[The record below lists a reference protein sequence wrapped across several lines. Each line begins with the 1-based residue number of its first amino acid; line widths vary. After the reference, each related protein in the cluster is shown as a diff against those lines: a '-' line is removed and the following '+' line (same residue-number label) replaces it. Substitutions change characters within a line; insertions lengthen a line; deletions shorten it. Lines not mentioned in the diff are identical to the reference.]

1 LKIWFDILTPKQVM
15 FFKPI
20 VNLLEEAGHELLC
33 TSRDYRETVELAK
46 IKRLSLKIV
55 GKHGGSGKY
64 EKLRESANRIFELA
78 RIIKEFEPDTAVTF
92 SSPEGSRVAF
102 GLGIKHVGL
111 NDSPHA
117 ESVAKL
123 TIPLMNHLFCPWVIP
138 YSAWSKYGIPKKKIT
153 NYKALD
159 PVVWIKRSARTQPIS
174 SVEIGNTKLDR
185 QRKTALIRVE
195 EAKASYIVDRGCE
208 TKTHM
213 IDLVVKELSKSVNVV
228 ILCRYEDQLK
238 EYAERYEGQ
247 AHVIRHVID
256 GISLISFADVFI
268 GAGGTMTAEAA
279 LLGKPTISIA
289 PVRYYVEKYLT
300 SIGLVQRASSSK
312 HILQLAK
319 KMILDKNYV
328 ERQEK
333 KAMHI
338 IESMDDPVDKILSF
352 LTLQK

>member
-1 LKIWFDILTPKQVM
+1 M
-15 FFKPI
+15 
-20 VNLLEEAGHELLC
+20 
-33 TSRDYRETVELAK
+33 
-46 IKRLSLKIV
+46 
-55 GKHGGSGKY
+55 
-64 EKLRESANRIFELA
+64 
-78 RIIKEFEPDTAVTF
+78 
-92 SSPEGSRVAF
+92 
-102 GLGIKHVGL
+102 
-111 NDSPHA
+111 
-117 ESVAKL
+117 
-123 TIPLMNHLFCPWVIP
+123 
-138 YSAWSKYGIPKKKIT
+138 
-153 NYKALD
+153 
-159 PVVWIKRSARTQPIS
+159 
-174 SVEIGNTKLDR
+174 
-185 QRKTALIRVE
+185 
-195 EAKASYIVDRGCE
+195 DRGCE

-338 IESMDDPVDKILSF
+338 IKSMDDPVDKILSF